1 MLKMVV
7 LGRVYNKFYKNNKL
21 TKTPQILPMGMCEW
35 NICRLARFIDHRFF
49 KHIVLTKHFDRWA
62 IFTEIYIGLI

>member
-21 TKTPQILPMGMCEW
+21 TKTPQILPMGMCE
-35 NICRLARFIDHRFF
+35 
-49 KHIVLTKHFDRWA
+49 
-62 IFTEIYIGLI
+62 